1 MNNRLIL
8 LFLITISFNLPS
20 GDLQPQSKRDVNI
33 GVVYDGIAD
42 GTDELFDGLRN
53 ELTTLLG
60 SKYNIQI
67 PGDKI
72 LDAGWSAANAVA
84 HYDRLVQEP
93 DVDIIIGIG
102 ILTSTAIAKK
112 KGYVKP
118 VIALGIF
125 QPELQGLPPATENKS
140 GIHNLTYI
148 LLNRSVER
156 DLDIFYEIF
165 PYQKVGIVFYG
176 EVLKLIS
183 SDPNLF
189 REVMEK
195 NKTSFKLL
203 PMADNIEGVFAT
215 ASQDIDALYL
225 GYAGPFAGEEE
236 TKLIDEINARG
247 IPSFASSVA
256 SVKRGVLAAIAP
268 EENFPKIIRRISLN
282 VEAVLNGED
291 PANLPV
297 NMSFEENLML
307 NMQTANKI
315 GFSPKF
321 TVLAKAE
328 LINEFALE
336 GARVVNLPDVMH
348 EAINA
353 NLDLKIEEGTVNS
366 AQKDVSLARTN
377 FFPTL
382 RLGAAGVQIDKD
394 RAESSFGQQPER
406 TVTGTVAVEQLVF
419 SEQAIGNVSIQKHL
433 LRASEH
439 SYEQLQLDV
448 ILEAAI
454 AYFNILRA
462 KTGRKI
468 QKDNVDLTR
477 RNLEISKQRE
487 AVGYSGRSDVYR
499 WESRLATANTD
510 LLAAKNDVELAKIQ
524 LNQLL
529 NRPIDEAFIAQET
542 TLSDSLYLSYLGSVK
557 AYLDT
562 PKSLNIYTDF
572 LVEEAIRNS
581 PEVKQ
586 VVANTGALERS
597 RRSFKLE
604 RFVPTIGLGFESQ
617 HIFSRNGAGSDVAG
631 VDPIDNP
638 WNVSLNASLPLF
650 QGGATSLIIQQT
662 SIEVTQLKDQR
673 ARLVQNLE
681 LNLRAAMLELIVKR
695 VNLESSKKS
704 TEFADKSLA
713 LVQDEYAQGRVS
725 VVDLVD
731 AQNVALRANLSA
743 LDSEYDFF
751 ISVLTTERAVGKFSL
766 LNTSEE
772 QQDFLNRFEVYFN
785 EHTR

>member
-8 LFLITISFNLPS
+8 LFLITILCNYPMA
-20 GDLQPQSKRDVNI
+20 DIATQTKKNVKI
-33 GVVYDGIAD
+33 GVVYDGRVD
-42 GTDELFDGLRN
+42 GTDELFDGLKN

-60 SKYNIQI
+60 SKYNIHF
-67 PGDKI
+67 PDDKI
-72 LDAGWSAANAVA
+72 LDADWSAANADA
-84 HYDRLVQEP
+84 HYDCLVQNR
-93 DVDIIIGIG
+93 DVDIIIGLG
-102 ILTSTAIAKK
+102 MLTGTAIAKR
-112 KGYVKP
+112 GNYTKP

-125 QPELQGLPPATENKS
+125 EPELQGLPPATENKS
-140 GIHNLTYI
+140 GIRNLTYI
-148 LLNRSVER
+148 LINRSVER

-165 PYQKVGIVFYG
+165 PYQRVGIVFYG
-176 EVLKLIS
+176 ELLKFLS
-183 SDPNLF
+183 ADPNLF

-195 NKTSFKLL
+195 NKTSFELL
-203 PMADNIEGVFAT
+203 PMTDKIEEILT
-215 ASQDIDALYL
+215 RPSKDIDALYL
-225 GYAGPFAGEEE
+225 GYAGRLAGEGE

-247 IPSFASSVA
+247 IPSFSSSVA
-256 SVKRGVLAAIAP
+256 NVKRGVLAAIGP
-268 EENFPKIIRRISLN
+268 EENFPKIIRRISLH
-282 VEAVLNGED
+282 VEAILNGED

-328 LINEFALE
+328 LINEFSLE

-353 NLDLKIEEGTVNS
+353 NLDLKIEEGSVNS

-377 FFPTL
+377 FFPAL
-382 RLGAAGVQIDKD
+382 RLGAAGLQIDKD
-394 RAESSFGQQPER
+394 RAEASFGLQPER

-419 SEQAIGNVSIQKHL
+419 SEQAIGNVSIQQHL
-433 LRASEH
+433 LRASEY

-448 ILEAAI
+448 ILVAAI
-454 AYFNILRA
+454 AYFKVLRA
-462 KTGRKI
+462 KTGHKI
-468 QKDNVDLTR
+468 QKDNVDLTK
-477 RNLEISKQRE
+477 RNLEIAKQRE

-510 LLAAKNDVELAKIQ
+510 LLAAKNGVELAKIR

-529 NRPIDEAFIAQET
+529 NRPINEAFIAQET
-542 TLSDSLYLSYLGSVK
+542 TLSDSFYLSYLGSVR

-562 PKSLNIYTDF
+562 PRSLNIYTDF

-581 PEVKQ
+581 PEIRQ
-586 VVANTGALERS
+586 VDANTYALERS
-597 RRSFKLE
+597 RRSSKLE
-604 RFVPTIGLGFESQ
+604 RFVPTIGLGLESE
-617 HIFSRNGAGSDVAG
+617 HVFYRNGAGSHVEG

-638 WNVSLNASLPLF
+638 WSVSLNASLPLF
-650 QGGATSLIIQQT
+650 RGGATSVILQQT
-662 SIEVTQLKDQR
+662 SIDITKLKDQR

-681 LNLRAAMLELIVKR
+681 LNVRAAMLELIVKR
-695 VNLESSKKS
+695 VNLESSQKS
-704 TEFADKSLA
+704 AEFADKSLA

-731 AQNVALRANLSA
+731 AQNVALSANLGA
-743 LDSEYDFF
+743 LDSEYEFF

-772 QQDFLNRFEVYFN
+772 QQDFLNRFEAYFN
-785 EHTR
+785 ERTR